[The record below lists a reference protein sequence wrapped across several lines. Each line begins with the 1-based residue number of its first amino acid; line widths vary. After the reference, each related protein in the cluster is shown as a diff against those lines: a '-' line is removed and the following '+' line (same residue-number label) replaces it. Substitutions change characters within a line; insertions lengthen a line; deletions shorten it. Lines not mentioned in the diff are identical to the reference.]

1 MVSVH
6 DLHGADSMNYM
17 DMIQDLQVMAGIVSI
32 SYLLH
37 ILTNLKDPCLL
48 SMEQYSQVLVLTM

>member
-6 DLHGADSMNYM
+6 GLHGADSMNYM
-17 DMIQDLQVMAGIVSI
+17 DMIQDSEAMAGIVSI

-37 ILTNLKDPCLL
+37 ILTNLKDPYLL
-48 SMEQYSQVLVLTM
+48 